1 MFLWRSKVDGVN
13 TTESDTKFLKHGNG
27 RIYQRRRTADVV
39 VTFARSRVLLKKL
52 AAEKIVNK
60 ALVAVAP
67 LLPRVCAN
75 HLLRKIIVCFFECI
89 KVISIIELLQ
99 ISCAILIGDFLSGFC
114 ANELV

>member
-1 MFLWRSKVDGVN
+1 MRGMKPRVVGSLAVRRPSLALESRWCN
-13 TTESDTKFLKHGNG
+13 TTESDIKFLKHGNG

-39 VTFARSRVLLKKL
+39 VTFARRRVLLKKL

-75 HLLRKIIVCFFECI
+75 HLPRKIIVCFFEW
-89 KVISIIELLQ
+89 
-99 ISCAILIGDFLSGFC
+99 FLR
-114 ANELV
+114 E